1 MQDVRR
7 EQAQEDTGMWRRS
20 KTKSVKRLAS
30 LGLLQDAM
38 GRVEQQRAAA
48 EGQQILQQQ
57 VPSQQRPPREQ
68 QETRREQQETPRET
82 SATGTGG
89 AGW

>member
-1 MQDVRR
+1 MQDVHR

-38 GRVEQQRAAA
+38 GRVERDRAAA
-48 EGQQILQQQ
+48 GDQQILQQQ

-68 QETRREQQETPRET
+68 QGQPRQT
-82 SATGTGG
+82 SATGTGV